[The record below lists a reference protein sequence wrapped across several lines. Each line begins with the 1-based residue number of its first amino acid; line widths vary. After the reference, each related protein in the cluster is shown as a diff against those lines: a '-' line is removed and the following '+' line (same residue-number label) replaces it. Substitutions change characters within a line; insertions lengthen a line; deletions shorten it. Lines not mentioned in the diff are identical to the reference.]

1 MININHTLFVQMID
15 FLFLLFVLNI
25 ILYRPLLSKIKERVR
40 KIEELKDMAEK
51 LRGEAKENEEKY
63 FAKIKEAE
71 EEAKKNYTNTV
82 SKALKEKEDKISQ
95 EQRKVIEEIREFRES
110 INKQIELELD
120 SSKDYSFEIAS
131 KIYRQIVE

>member
-1 MININHTLFVQMID
+1 MININHTLFIQMID

-25 ILYRPLLSKIKERVR
+25 ILYRPLLSKIKERAR
-40 KIEELKDMAEK
+40 KIEELKNMAEK
-51 LRGEAKENEEKY
+51 LKGEAKENEEKY
-63 FAKIKEAE
+63 FTKIKEAE
-71 EEAKKNYTNTV
+71 EEAKKNYADTIA
-82 SKALKEKEDKISQ
+82 KALKEKEDKISQ

-120 SSKDYSFEIAS
+120 SSKDYSFEIAN